1 MSIDLFM
8 RGVVSGLFRNIQEIN
23 HIPLNLANMEDKILY
38 IRILGNNVNSFY
50 EKRIKEGSKFL
61 YLLWQKEGDR
71 KGQKVKR

>member
-1 MSIDLFM
+1 
-8 RGVVSGLFRNIQEIN
+8 
-23 HIPLNLANMEDKILY
+23 MEDKILY

-71 KGQKVKR
+71 KGQKVKRVVRYQRQGQITSFDTVGEKEETLECVMQ